1 MSAGTKAKPK
11 MKLQPMEDRIVI
23 MPTDEAESM
32 RGGLY
37 IPDTAKEK
45 PKQGKVL
52 AVGPGAKD
60 ENGKRIP
67 IDVAAGDIVLFTQWA
82 GNEIK
87 MDGKDYLVLKE
98 SDVIGIIDD
107 AGSKKKAA

>member
-1 MSAGTKAKPK
+1 MKIKP
-11 MKLQPMEDRIVI
+11 LADRLVVERLEQEEK
-23 MPTDEAESM
+23 TS
-32 RGGLY
+32 GGII

-60 ENGKRIP
+60 ENGKRITV
-67 IDVAAGDIVLFTQWA
+67 DVQAGDIVLFTQWA

-87 MDGKDYLVLKE
+87 LDGKDYLVLKE
-98 SDVIGIIDD
+98 SDVIGIIEDT
-107 AGSKKKAA
+107 GSKKKAA

>member
-1 MSAGTKAKPK
+1 MKIKPLGDRLVVERIEQDEKTAGG
-11 MKLQPMEDRIVI
+11 II
-23 MPTDEAESM
+23 
-32 RGGLY
+32 

-67 IDVAAGDIVLFTQWA
+67 MDVEAGDIVLFTQWA
-82 GNEIK
+82 GSEIK
-87 MDGKDYLVLKE
+87 MDGKDFLVLKE
-98 SDVIGIIDD
+98 SDVIGIIEETS
-107 AGSKKKAA
+107 SKKKAA

>member
-1 MSAGTKAKPK
+1 MNIRPLS
-11 MKLQPMEDRIVI
+11 DRIVVERI
-23 MPTDEAESM
+23 EQDEKTA
-32 RGGLY
+32 GGII

-60 ENGKRIP
+60 ENGKRIAM
-67 IDVAAGDIVLFTQWA
+67 DVEAGDTVLFTQWA

-87 MDGKDYLVLKE
+87 LDGKDYLVLKE
-98 SDVIGIIDD
+98 SDVIGVIENTS
-107 AGSKKKAA
+107 SKKKAA

>member
-1 MSAGTKAKPK
+1 MNVKP
-11 MKLQPMEDRIVI
+11 LGDRILVERI
-23 MPTDEAESM
+23 EQESKTA
-32 RGGLY
+32 GGII

-67 IDVAAGDIVLFTQWA
+67 MDVSVGDVVLFTQWA
-82 GNEIK
+82 GSEIK
-87 MDGKDYLVLKE
+87 VDGKDFLVLKE
-98 SDVIGIIDD
+98 SDVIGIVEGAD
-107 AGSKKKAA
+107 SKKKAA

>member
-1 MSAGTKAKPK
+1 MKVRPLGDRLVVERIEQDEKTAGG
-11 MKLQPMEDRIVI
+11 II
-23 MPTDEAESM
+23 
-32 RGGLY
+32 
-37 IPDTAKEK
+37 IPDSAKEK

-52 AVGPGAKD
+52 AAGPGAKD

-67 IDVAAGDIVLFTQWA
+67 MDVEAGDIVLFTQWA

-98 SDVIGIIDD
+98 SDVIGIVEEG
-107 AGSKKKAA
+107 ASKKKAA

>member
-1 MSAGTKAKPK
+1 MNIKP
-11 MKLQPMEDRIVI
+11 LGDRLVVERLEQEEK
-23 MPTDEAESM
+23 TV
-32 RGGLY
+32 GGII

-45 PKQGKVL
+45 PKQAKVL

-67 IDVAAGDIVLFTQWA
+67 VDVTVGDIVLFTQWA

-87 MDGKDYLVLKE
+87 IEGKEYLILKE
-98 SDVIGIIDD
+98 SDVIGIIEN
-107 AGSKKKAA
+107 GSSKKKAA

>member
-1 MSAGTKAKPK
+1 MNIRPLGDRLVVERIEQDTK
-11 MKLQPMEDRIVI
+11 
-23 MPTDEAESM
+23 TS
-32 RGGLY
+32 GGII

-60 ENGKRIP
+60 ENGKRIAM
-67 IDVAAGDIVLFTQWA
+67 DVSAGDIVLFTQWA
-82 GNEIK
+82 GSEIK

-98 SDVIGIIDD
+98 SDVIGVVEEGK
-107 AGSKKKAA
+107 AGKKAA

>member
-1 MSAGTKAKPK
+1 MNIKP
-11 MKLQPMEDRIVI
+11 LGDRLVVERLEQEEK
-23 MPTDEAESM
+23 TV
-32 RGGLY
+32 GGII

-45 PKQGKVL
+45 PKQAKVL

-67 IDVAAGDIVLFTQWA
+67 MDVNVGDIVLFTQWA

-87 MDGKDYLVLKE
+87 IDGKDLLVLKE
-98 SDVIGIIDD
+98 SDVIGIIEG
-107 AGSKKKAA
+107 AASSKKAA

>member
-1 MSAGTKAKPK
+1 MKIKP
-11 MKLQPMEDRIVI
+11 LSDRLVVERIEQDDKTV
-23 MPTDEAESM
+23 
-32 RGGLY
+32 GGII

-67 IDVAAGDIVLFTQWA
+67 MDVDAGDIVLFTQWA
-82 GNEIK
+82 GSEIK
-87 MDGKDYLVLKE
+87 MDGKEYLVLKE
-98 SDVIGIIDD
+98 SDVIGIIEES
-107 AGSKKKAA
+107 GSKKKAA

>member
-1 MSAGTKAKPK
+1 MNIRPLGDR
-11 MKLQPMEDRIVI
+11 LVVERIEQEDKTV
-23 MPTDEAESM
+23 
-32 RGGLY
+32 GGII

-45 PKQGKVL
+45 PKKGKVL

-67 IDVAAGDIVLFTQWA
+67 VDVQAGDIVLFTQWA

-87 MDGKDYLVLKE
+87 MDGKEYLVMKE
-98 SDVIGIIDD
+98 SDVIGIIEETK
-107 AGSKKKAA
+107 SSKKAA

>member
-1 MSAGTKAKPK
+1 MKIKP
-11 MKLQPMEDRIVI
+11 LGDRLVVERIEQ
-23 MPTDEAESM
+23 DEKTL
-32 RGGLY
+32 GGII

-67 IDVAAGDIVLFTQWA
+67 VDVSVGDIVLFTQWA

-87 MDGKDYLVLKE
+87 IDGKEYLVMKE
-98 SDVIGIIDD
+98 SDVIGIIEE
-107 AGSKKKAA
+107 AKSSKKAA

>member
-1 MSAGTKAKPK
+1 MKIKPLGDRLVVERLEQEQKTAGG
-11 MKLQPMEDRIVI
+11 II
-23 MPTDEAESM
+23 
-32 RGGLY
+32 
-37 IPDTAKEK
+37 IPDNAKEK

-67 IDVAAGDIVLFTQWA
+67 VDVEAGDIVLFTQWA

-87 MDGKDYLVLKE
+87 IDGKDYLVLKE
-98 SDVIGIIDD
+98 SDVIGIIEET
-107 AGSKKKAA
+107 GSKKKAA

>member
-1 MSAGTKAKPK
+1 MKIKPLSDRLVVERIEQDTKTAGG
-11 MKLQPMEDRIVI
+11 II
-23 MPTDEAESM
+23 
-32 RGGLY
+32 

-52 AVGPGAKD
+52 AVGPGTKD

-67 IDVAAGDIVLFTQWA
+67 VDVQVDDIVLFTQWS

-87 MDGKDYLVLKE
+87 IEGKDYLVLKE
-98 SDVIGIIDD
+98 SDVIGIIED